1 MHTSE
6 FITQPPRRRYLSIGL
21 TTADLEPELILMRV
35 WKNYSQSF
43 IFCKVIRYPTVMDFY
58 LTDSASRSQYS
69 TAVSL
74 SVRLTTAYLNQT
86 KVD

>member
-6 FITQPPRRRYLSIGL
+6 MITQL
-21 TTADLEPELILMRV
+21 TSEALPVDWTYPASLKTRADTHEGVE
-35 WKNYSQSF
+35 NNSQSI
-43 IFCKVIRYPTVMDFY
+43 IFCKVIRYPTVMGFY

-69 TAVSL
+69 TVVSL
-74 SVRLTTAYLNQT
+74 SVRLTTAYLNQI